1 MTHQTHKLAFLR
13 HYWIDLIITAIA
25 VVGVAVYASP
35 YLLFPLF
42 VLLVMEISFSFD
54 NAVVNARVLERM
66 SPLWQKLFLTV
77 GILIAVFGMR
87 FIFPIAIVA
96 VTAQISFGDVL
107 TLAIGNPDGYAAKL
121 HDVHAIIAMFGGVYL
136 LQLFLSFIFEERQIK
151 WIVPLERMLAKAG
164 RLQNLS
170 FILTSIFILIAAFT
184 FGAAHQ
190 TDILLAG
197 FISMLTFMIVN
208 SVSKVFDINDK
219 KNAHKGVR
227 HGWAAFALFM
237 YLEVQ
242 DAAFSLDGVFAAFA
256 ITDSILLIAIGL
268 GIGALF
274 VRSMTVH
281 LVKTRQLAKLRY
293 LDHGAHW
300 AIGFLAV
307 CMLIGVSDFIIPEYI
322 VGLVGVIFIITA
334 GIHSVIAN
342 RKDPMVNRI

>member
-1 MTHQTHKLAFLR
+1 MAEKTYRLGFLK
-13 HYWIDLIITAIA
+13 HYWIDIAITLIA
-25 VVGVAVYASP
+25 VIAVGVFVSP

-96 VTAQISFGDVL
+96 ITAGISFGDVL
-107 TLAIGNPDGYAAKL
+107 NLAIGDPDGYAAKL

-136 LQLFLSFIFEERQIK
+136 LQLFLTFVFEEREIK
-151 WIVPLERMLAKAG
+151 WLVPIEKVLAKAG
-164 RLQNLS
+164 QLHNLS
-170 FILTSIFILIAAFT
+170 YILTSIFILVAGYT

-190 TDILLAG
+190 TDIILAG
-197 FISMLTFMIVN
+197 FISMLTFMVVHSMSN
-208 SVSKVFDINDK
+208 VFSVNDK
-219 KNAHKGVR
+219 HASHKVR

-256 ITDSILLIAIGL
+256 ITDSILLIALGL

-281 LVKTRQLAKLRY
+281 LVKTRQLARLRY

-300 AIGFLAV
+300 AIGFLAI
-307 CMLIGVSDFIIPEYI
+307 CMLVGVSDFVIPEYI
-322 VGLVGVIFIITA
+322 VGLVGVVFIITA
-334 GIHSVIAN
+334 GIQSVLAN
-342 RKDPMVNRI
+342 KKDPLVEKI

>member
-1 MTHQTHKLAFLR
+1 MAEKTHRLAFLR
-13 HYWIDLIITAIA
+13 HYWIDLIITVIAIIG
-25 VVGVAVYASP
+25 VGVFASP

-87 FIFPIAIVA
+87 FVFPIAIVA
-96 VTAQISFGDVL
+96 ITAQISFGEVL
-107 TLAIGNPDGYAAKL
+107 ALAIGDPDGYAAKL
-121 HDVHAIIAMFGGVYL
+121 HDVHAMIAMFGGVYL
-136 LQLFLSFIFEERQIK
+136 LQLFLTFVFAEREIK
-151 WIVPLERMLAKAG
+151 WIVPVEKVLAKIG
-164 RLQNLS
+164 RIPNLS
-170 FILTSIFILIAAFT
+170 YILTSIFILVAGFT

-190 TDILLAG
+190 TDIILAG
-197 FISMLTFMIVN
+197 FMSMLTFMIVHSLSN
-208 SVSKVFDINDK
+208 LVSIDDK
-219 KNAHKGVR
+219 PGGKYIR

-256 ITDSILLIAIGL
+256 ITDSIILIAIGL

-281 LVKTRQLAKLRY
+281 LVKTKQLARLRY

-307 CMLIGVSDFIIPEYI
+307 CMLVGVSDFIIPEYI

-334 GIHSVIAN
+334 GIQSVVAN
-342 RKDPMVNRI
+342 RTDPMVNRI